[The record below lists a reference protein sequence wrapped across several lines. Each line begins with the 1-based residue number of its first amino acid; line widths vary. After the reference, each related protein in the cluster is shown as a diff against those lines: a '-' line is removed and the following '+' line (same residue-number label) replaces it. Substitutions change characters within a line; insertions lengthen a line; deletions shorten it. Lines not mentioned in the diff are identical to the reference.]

1 MLLSLPL
8 GVVAA
13 VIALRDLI
21 SSNSERNDSVK
32 SRIDQS
38 WELLVVVGTVGAAI
52 GILWI
57 DSMLWIGLIAIEIGL
72 IGRYRRSWKRQ

>member
-1 MLLSLPL
+1 MSDLFMLLSLPL

-21 SSNSERNDSVK
+21 SSNSERTDSVK

-38 WELLVVVGTVGAAI
+38 WELLAVVGTVGLAI
-52 GILWI
+52 GGFM
-57 DSMLWIGLIAIEIGL
+57 D
-72 IGRYRRSWKRQ
+72 